1 MTEDQ
6 STNALNNCRVVDAI
20 KAYLSYLKGWILDDF
35 KYISP
40 TQAYALLKND
50 ENVTLLDV
58 RTPEKFAQEYIEG
71 AMLIPLQ
78 VLYEN
83 ISKLQNVKEKKII
96 VYCHNGAKS
105 ILASRILVKNGFV
118 PLNVKGGI
126 LRWKREGL
134 SVIQN

>member
-1 MTEDQ
+1 MRA
-6 STNALNNCRVVDAI
+6 NGLCWRVVDAV
-20 KAYLSYLKGWILDDF
+20 KGYFSYIKGWILDDF
-35 KYISP
+35 VYISP

-58 RTPEKFAQEYIEG
+58 RTPEKFAQEYVEG

-96 VYCHNGAKS
+96 VYCHNGRKS
-105 ILASRILVKNGFV
+105 IAASRILVKNGFV

>member
-1 MTEDQ
+1 MT
-6 STNALNNCRVVDAI
+6 TNGLYCRVVGAI
-20 KAYLSYLKGWILDDF
+20 KGRFSYLKGWILDDF

-40 TQAYALLKND
+40 TQAYELLKND

-58 RTPEKFAQEYIEG
+58 RTPEKFAQEYVEG

-78 VLYEN
+78 VLNEN

-126 LRWKREGL
+126 IRWKREGL